1 MAEGKTSR
9 ALQVVARALGRLG
22 RERARAAGDVTPQQ
36 AEAMQLVA
44 ERGVLSTSEFA
55 QLLGID
61 PSTASRNLAGL
72 ERTGYIVRRRGADDG
87 RQTDVRL
94 TSRGKRMAEA
104 VSAEWT
110 TACAR
115 MRLMHWLASSRE
127 IGPSRQPGSSQ
138 EGFPPGSPSGLSLV
152 ALPTLL
158 ARQPRSRLLGAVG
171 LAALGVGS
179 STALSASDSRF
190 LARELVRRARRV
202 CCLASLASDL
212 AHELAVHGGEPARAL
227 RLAFPRALGRRIVR
241 RLGRLG
247 RLRRLGRTVR
257 SQVLIVR
264 L

>member
-110 TACAR
+110 TACA
-115 MRLMHWLASSRE
+115 LMLERVPRAE
-127 IGPSRQPGSSQ
+127 RQR
-138 EGFPPGSPSGLSLV
+138 V
-152 ALPTLL
+152 ADALDAL
-158 ARQPRSRLLGAVG
+158 ARLLEG
-171 LAALGVGS
+171 
-179 STALSASDSRF
+179 D
-190 LARELVRRARRV
+190 
-202 CCLASLASDL
+202 
-212 AHELAVHGGEPARAL
+212 
-227 RLAFPRALGRRIVR
+227 
-241 RLGRLG
+241 
-247 RLRRLGRTVR
+247 R
-257 SQVLIVR
+257 SQ
-264 L
+264 